1 MVPASAA
8 ASPPDICCKEELML
22 IKAPLSCI
30 LGIPVIIIEAGI
42 ILDMMPIK
50 SRMLSDIIIQ
60 IGTAVKCV
68 YINMKMLAQIVPVT
82 KILNLSY
89 LSHNLPT
96 TGMMIMEEIPVA
108 MKIIGNWLGE
118 TFRLLMAKALPNG
131 ISRNPPMDKNA
142 VARKPIL

>member
-22 IKAPLSCI
+22 IKAPRSCI

-50 SRMLSDIIIQ
+50 SRIFSDMIIQ

-68 YINMKMLAQIVPVT
+68 
-82 KILNLSY
+82 
-89 LSHNLPT
+89 
-96 TGMMIMEEIPVA
+96 
-108 MKIIGNWLGE
+108 
-118 TFRLLMAKALPNG
+118 
-131 ISRNPPMDKNA
+131 
-142 VARKPIL
+142 